1 LRRLPSIHMLF
12 GKNQLS
18 ESDTESQSSLSNNES
33 VDNESVVTEA
43 VEFPS
48 AVVEEVG
55 HSFWGRLASSY
66 MWVVAL
72 FCLLISIGVVWW
84 SLPHSGLQMT
94 VHFPDGHGLAV
105 EDNVRFRGIDVGVVE
120 DVKLN
125 QELSGVDVTI
135 NLFSFAEHL
144 AREGTRFWIVRPQLG
159 FSGVSGLETAVG
171 SKYITLLPGPEEG
184 AFQADFQ
191 GLPDAPPD
199 SLETSGVEILLRGE
213 DRNSVTE
220 GSPVSF
226 RGVDIGRVLSV
237 GLSADG
243 LKVDVRVRIL
253 ERYTKFVTSESK
265 FWASSGVDASF
276 SALSGGLDFEME
288 SLETLMKGGVS
299 VLTVA
304 DGGRPIQPGD
314 DFELYRAVDE
324 QWREQAKQVRATDV
338 VCRGAIPLE
347 ISWKQKGFLGR
358 TSDKSKTIIGT
369 FVVMA
374 GESFICVPSDV
385 LTASEKVL
393 PESLEI
399 AISGIPESRQ
409 KITSDLKSD
418 GALTY
423 LDSLGKFASASETRS
438 FPKPIDEAGIRQ
450 PSSAEP
456 CLLVRA
462 SGDLEDLRY
471 FSISVQPDQIENQ
484 WELRSF
490 DGDRSVWHGA
500 PVLSEIDGDLIGVM
514 LVGESGA
521 RIEPVLKTTQNKP

>member
-1 LRRLPSIHMLF
+1 MRHLHSIHMQF

-18 ESDTESQSSLSNNES
+18 ESEPQLTQSTDEP
-33 VDNESVVTEA
+33 TTTTPR
-43 VEFPS
+43 EFPS
-48 AVVEEVG
+48 AVVQAVDR
-55 HSFWGRLASSY
+55 SLWVRLGSSY

-72 FCLLISIGVVWW
+72 VCLSVSIGLVWW
-84 SLPHSGLQMT
+84 SLPHVGLQMT

-105 EDNVRFRGIDVGVVE
+105 EDSVRFRGIDVGVVE
-120 DVKLN
+120 SVELN
-125 QELSGVDVTI
+125 QELSGVDVSI

-159 FSGVSGLETAVG
+159 FGGVSGLETAVG
-171 SKYITLLPGPEEG
+171 SKYITLLPGPVEG
-184 AFQADFQ
+184 AGQFDFQ
-191 GLPDAPPD
+191 GLADAPPD
-199 SLETSGVEILLRGE
+199 ALETSGIEILLRSK

-220 GSPVSF
+220 GSPVSY
-226 RGVDIGRVLSV
+226 RGVDVGRVLSV
-237 GLSADG
+237 GLSSDG
-243 LKVDVRVRIL
+243 LKVDVRIRIL

-304 DGGRPIQPGD
+304 NGGRPIRPGD

-324 QWREQAKQVRATDV
+324 QWREQAEQVRATDV
-338 VCRGAIPLE
+338 TCRGAIPIE

-358 TSDKSKTIIGT
+358 TLDKSKTILGALVILGGEN
-369 FVVMA
+369 FVT
-374 GESFICVPSDV
+374 VPSDV

-393 PESLEI
+393 PESFEI
-399 AISGIPESRQ
+399 AIAGIPETRQ
-409 KITSDLKSD
+409 EITSDMKSD
-418 GALTY
+418 GALSFIG
-423 LDSLGKFASASETRS
+423 SLGKLAGSAATLPL
-438 FPKPIDEAGIRQ
+438 PKPIDESDIRQ
-450 PSSAEP
+450 PIKAEP

-462 SGDLEDLRY
+462 SGEIEDLRY
-471 FSISVQPDQIENQ
+471 FSVLIEPDQIEAE

-500 PVLSEIDGDLIGVM
+500 PVLSEIDGDLIGIM
-514 LVGESGA
+514 LVGENGS
-521 RIEPVLKTTQNKP
+521 RIEPVSVTERVP

>member
-1 LRRLPSIHMLF
+1 MRHLHSIHMLF

-18 ESDTESQSSLSNNES
+18 ESESQSTSSR
-33 VDNESVVTEA
+33 DEA
-43 VEFPS
+43 VATKSSEFPS
-48 AVVEEVG
+48 AVVQDVG
-55 HSFWGRLASSY
+55 LSFLGRLASSY

-72 FCLLISIGVVWW
+72 LCLVVSIGVVWW
-84 SLPHSGLQMT
+84 SLPHAGLEMT
-94 VHFPDGHGLAV
+94 VHFPDGHGLAA

-120 DVKLN
+120 NVKLN
-125 QELSGVDVTI
+125 QELSGVDVSI

-184 AFQADFQ
+184 DFQADFQ
-191 GLPDAPPD
+191 GLSDAPPD
-199 SLETSGVEILLRGE
+199 SLETSGVEILLRSE

-220 GSPVSF
+220 GSPVSY

-253 ERYTKFVTSESK
+253 ERFTKFVTSESK

-304 DGGRPIQPGD
+304 DGGRPIKPGD

-324 QWREQAKQVRATDV
+324 QWREQAEQVRATDV
-338 VCRGAIPLE
+338 ACRGAIPLE
-347 ISWKQKGFLGR
+347 INWKQKGFLGR
-358 TSDKSKTIIGT
+358 TSDKSKTIMGTSVVLGGENLIG
-369 FVVMA
+369 
-374 GESFICVPSDV
+374 VPSDV
-385 LTASEKVL
+385 LMASEKVI

-399 AISGIPESRQ
+399 AIAGIPESRQ
-409 KITSDLKSD
+409 KVTADMKSE
-418 GALTY
+418 GALTFIK
-423 LDSLGKFASASETRS
+423 SLGKQVTTSGASSFAKPLDESE
-438 FPKPIDEAGIRQ
+438 IRQ

-462 SGDLEDLRY
+462 SGEIEDLRY
-471 FSISVQPDQIENQ
+471 FSISIQPDQIEDN

-500 PVLSEIDGDLIGVM
+500 PVLSEVDGDLIGVM

-521 RIEPVLKTTQNKP
+521 RIEPVSKTQNLP

>member
-1 LRRLPSIHMLF
+1 MRHLHSIHMLF
-12 GKNQLS
+12 GKNQLTES
-18 ESDTESQSSLSNNES
+18 ESQPVSSIDESNVNPLR
-33 VDNESVVTEA
+33 
-43 VEFPS
+43 EFPK
-48 AVVEEVG
+48 AIVQEVRG
-55 HSFWGRLASSY
+55 SFWGRQGSSY
-66 MWVVAL
+66 MWAVTLV
-72 FCLLISIGVVWW
+72 CLAVSIGAVWW
-84 SLPHSGLQMT
+84 SLPHAGLLMT

-120 DVKLN
+120 SVELN
-125 QELSGVDVTI
+125 QELSGVDVRI

-171 SKYITLLPGPEEG
+171 SKYITLVPGPVEG
-184 AFQADFQ
+184 AGQIDFQ
-191 GLPDAPPD
+191 GLSDAPPD
-199 SLETSGVEILLRGE
+199 SFETSGIEILLRSE

-220 GSPVSF
+220 GSPVSY

-237 GLSADG
+237 GLASDG
-243 LKVDVRVRIL
+243 LKVDVRIRIL

-304 DGGRPIQPGD
+304 NGGRPIRPGD
-314 DFELYRAVDE
+314 HFDLYRAVDE
-324 QWREQAKQVRATDV
+324 EWRKQAGQVRATDIA
-338 VCRGAIPLE
+338 CRGAIPIE

-358 TSDKSKTIIGT
+358 TSDKSKTIMGT
-369 FVVMA
+369 FVVLGGVNFVA
-374 GESFICVPSDV
+374 LPSDM
-385 LTASEKVL
+385 LTESEDVL
-393 PESLEI
+393 PETFEI
-399 AISGIPESRQ
+399 AIAGIPESRR
-409 KITSDLKSD
+409 KITSSMKSD
-418 GALTY
+418 GVLSFI
-423 LDSLGKFASASETRS
+423 DSLGSLAGTAKKSPLT
-438 FPKPIDEAGIRQ
+438 KPIDESDIRQ
-450 PSSAEP
+450 PSKAEP

-462 SGDLEDLRY
+462 SGEIEDLRY
-471 FSISVQPDQIENQ
+471 FSILIEPDQIESQ

-514 LVGESGA
+514 LVGESGS
-521 RIEPVLKTTQNKP
+521 RIAPVSNLDRAP